1 MTLVHTTSTA
11 PARPARRR
19 VLVVCAGTLAATAA
33 LTLAGCSDQPA
44 HSIDQFAP
52 ERSASAALPA
62 LPALTPIAC
71 DASTAAPGE
80 TVTRSD
86 GGHDSPLA
94 AVAAYH
100 HAVITDRDPSRV
112 GDAVAPNQDMGKPQL
127 IQAALDGF
135 PPGTTYCLRMRQT
148 DPTTVLATLDYQP
161 PGAPAA
167 QYKLRA
173 TTAGAPG
180 QIRITGEVDQ

>member
-1 MTLVHTTSTA
+1 MSETHTASTCTR
-11 PARPARRR
+11 RPARRR
-19 VLVVCAGTLAATAA
+19 VLVVCAGTLAVATAFI
-33 LTLAGCSDQPA
+33 AGCSDQPA
-44 HSIDQFAP
+44 PSIDQFAP
-52 ERSASAALPA
+52 EPSPSAALPA

-71 DASTAAPGE
+71 HTSSAAPGE
-80 TVTRSD
+80 TVTRGPGSQ
-86 GGHDSPLA
+86 DSPIA

-100 HAVITDRDPSRV
+100 YAVITDRDASQV
-112 GDAVAPNQDMGKPQL
+112 AATVAPKQDMGKPQL

-173 TTAGAPG
+173 TTTGPPG
-180 QIRITGEVDQ
+180 QIRIAGEIDQ